1 MKGGTYRINRTIV
14 GHMSVIV
21 SLMIPIE
28 KKLIWCLIELIE
40 AHTRH
45 LHDLGGNSPV
55 VSHFGG
61 RGGLLVW
68 KPLMDMNLR
77 KGSSV

>member
-1 MKGGTYRINRTIV
+1 MEDGTYRINRTIV
-14 GHMSVIV
+14 GGVSVIV
-21 SLMIPIE
+21 SLMILIE
-28 KKLIWCLIELIE
+28 KKLVWCLIELIE

-61 RGGLLVW
+61 CGGLLVSRL
-68 KPLMDMNLR
+68 LMDVNLR